1 MRLLLLTGLFFVYTL
16 TVTAQKG
23 REIKKDVAAKSL
35 LWEISGN
42 GIKQPSYLFGTM
54 HIVCKDDALLSKAM
68 EKIIANSSAIYLE
81 LDMDNMMELLGVF
94 QYMNM
99 KDGKKLSDFL
109 TEDEVKRVKDWFSKN
124 QPLIP
129 AMMIEKM
136 KPIFLSSMIGEKS
149 FNCEQPDGMEMRI
162 MEEANKHDK
171 EIKGLETMAY
181 QAGIMD
187 SIPYDIQAK
196 ELIKSI
202 DSSDVQDSSIKILI
216 DLYKQQ
222 DIEKL
227 DTLMNKTEGEI
238 GKYNEFLLY
247 RRNRNWAEKINTLIK
262 SNSYLFAVGAGHLP
276 GTRGVIALLRKLGY
290 TVKPVENKWATPS
303 NEL

>member
-1 MRLLLLTGLFFVYTL
+1 MRLLLFTALFFVNVITSI
-16 TVTAQKG
+16 AQKE
-23 REIKKDVAAKSL
+23 RVVQKPAPVKSL

-54 HIVCKDDALLSKAM
+54 HIICRDDALLSKAM

-81 LDMDNMMELLGVF
+81 LDMDNMMELLGIF

-99 KDGKKLSDFL
+99 KGGKKLGDYL
-109 TEDEVKRVKDWFSKN
+109 TAEEVKRVKDWFVKN

-136 KPIFLSSMIGEKS
+136 KPIFLSSMVGEKG
-149 FNCEQPDGMEMRI
+149 FNCQQPDGMEMRI
-162 MEEANKHDK
+162 MEEANKHGK

-187 SIPYDIQAK
+187 SIPYEIQAK

-202 DSSDVQDSSIKILI
+202 DSGDVQDSSVKMLI

-222 DIEKL
+222 DIDKL
-227 DTLMNKTEGEI
+227 DTMMNKTEGEMS
-238 GKYNEFLLY
+238 KYNEFLLY
-247 RRNRNWAEKINTLIK
+247 RRNRNWADKINTLIK

-276 GTRGVIALLRKLGY
+276 GNKGVIALLRKLGY
-290 TVKPVENKWATPS
+290 TVKPVENKWAAPS
-303 NEL
+303 NEM